1 MHVSDTPPSMPATTD
16 NLATM
21 PGFAKMN
28 GVAVD
33 SEGRADPQTQLF
45 RSTAYGVQTG
55 PFISQVWMAA
65 MKAGGGGL
73 RFGRLFSI
81 SSHHAERVQSEK
93 SPELS
98 EDDEEGQHLQHHPKY
113 CFEGMCACKPDQ
125 ASMCPCVLEKAIRAR
140 PNEQTNHRFFA

>member
-1 MHVSDTPPSMPATTD
+1 MPPTD

-55 PFISQVWMAA
+55 PFVSQVWMKA
-65 MKAGGGGL
+65 MVDMGGGSLVLSTPIFKVANRVTPRSPGLGL
-73 RFGRLFSI
+73 RYLVCVDACYDRSEPLFCPILPLTFG
-81 SSHHAERVQSEK
+81 
-93 SPELS
+93 
-98 EDDEEGQHLQHHPKY
+98 G
-113 CFEGMCACKPDQ
+113 
-125 ASMCPCVLEKAIRAR
+125 
-140 PNEQTNHRFFA
+140 